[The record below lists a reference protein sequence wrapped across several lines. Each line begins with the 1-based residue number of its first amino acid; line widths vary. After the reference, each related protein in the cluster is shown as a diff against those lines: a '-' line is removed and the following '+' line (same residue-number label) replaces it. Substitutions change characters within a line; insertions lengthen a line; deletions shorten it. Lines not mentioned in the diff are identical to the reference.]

1 MDGNVAPGDDHLDP
15 PARLYERL
23 RQISGYEWDE
33 DLEPFHSSFDN
44 WHVFGIKIH
53 SPQQDANHHPHEK
66 GSHSRSRPTSKHR
79 SSPSLKP
86 RSRKTDAS
94 ESDNDTGDERVLH
107 EHSTVVARISI
118 HALREE
124 RTYHIC
130 KNLIKSADPEGDHI
144 VRPLE
149 ITRLASQQGDKGP
162 IVVCI
167 FENPGPNYLPRVI
180 DYGPAWYT
188 GRKVGDAFEA
198 FRNDFIPTEKVPL
211 QTFLDFAIGATECLE
226 ILHHGQRIVH
236 GEIRGDAFHM
246 NLETGNVKLINFG
259 SGLRTF
265 EHGLTS
271 TGWSALSRE
280 VGAKNKLSFM
290 SPEQTGRMPAE
301 PDSRTDIYSLGILFW
316 TMLTQQAAFEGETP
330 MDIIQGVLG
339 RRLPTVSSI
348 RIDVPD
354 VIGRIIQKM
363 TAKSIG
369 DRYHS
374 ASGLRHDLVEVRTL
388 LGAGNSA
395 ALKHWQIA
403 TKDVSSFFILPT
415 VMIGRSDEHDEVVK
429 VIDKVSRRHIVGQK
443 QDVFSISSSSSLS
456 QDRLDDLNAANT
468 AILETSSE
476 EVTNSPGPSKSNSI
490 STGGLSGEQRDHR
503 SGSSHLR
510 GAPSSAEN
518 LDFSSDLNS
527 FRSGSSQ
534 LRPPSSAD
542 NVEFSG
548 RSSAMPK
555 PWEKNNSLTMDSRS
569 TRDSMN
575 SEAGV
580 GGGTR
585 SSSDSVGSLA
595 NRHNTQKFH
604 RKGRC
609 EVVGISGA
617 AGLGKSCLV
626 HSVQVEARRRGYFAS
641 SKFDRAKKTPFGPV
655 LKLLSSLFKQVFSES
670 NTDTPFHQIL
680 KQYVRPAWPMLH
692 KLLGL
697 PEFLIGALPTAT
709 KFKSHRAPESIHS
722 SSASQ
727 AYNKSVRSDFNKLE
741 LSSSSSHG
749 SLYNKDPGTQNS
761 QDFLRAGSSTKS
773 MRLMNTFLD
782 VLRVFTQHKFI
793 CVCLDD
799 LQFADDE
806 SLDLITQI
814 VAARMKMV
822 ILVTYRPDEILP
834 EKIKGIIEPPN
845 TEGIKYIK
853 MGGVG
858 VTRITLKPLTEDDIV
873 TFVAATLCR
882 SKEDV
887 IPLAAVIQSKTAGN
901 PFYMREMLDTCHRK
915 QCIWYDYKQS
925 SWCFSLDRIF
935 KHFQTENYYETLNN
949 DFVTSRL
956 NELPPASRA
965 ILAWA
970 SILGASFSFELI
982 QRLLSGEFD
991 FEEMG
996 IVSPEDFKPY
1006 ALTYSQEEAVEGLQ
1020 ATIQAYIIVATND
1033 DDRFRFAH
1041 DRYSQAALS
1050 LAECNASRMHFIIA
1064 QTLQKYYSS
1073 QERSQDDTAMHVAKS
1088 VNIINE
1094 RVLHRQSFR
1103 KLLFDVAQSSAENGA
1118 RSTATKLYT
1127 SCFALLQKDPWEEGA
1142 LDVYYDETL
1151 QLYVRAAE
1159 CYLYLGQYKDAK
1171 RLLATVFEKARTPVD
1186 KAPAWVLQSRVF
1198 AQEGDS
1204 PAAFQALKQ
1213 CLLALNVV
1221 VDDEPSFEKCD
1232 LEFERLS
1239 FKIQSMDSN
1248 SLVTKPMAKDSNI
1261 AAAGAVLV
1269 ETTSGAYWTDSL
1281 IFYQFTLVMV
1291 NMQLTQGNFPQ
1302 AGMGYLHLASIAIT
1316 RFTMIKFATEMGSIS
1331 LELMN
1336 RWRDP
1341 YTMGRGG
1348 TIYSLFVGHIDTNL
1362 QQSLRQLEGALEYA
1376 IQAGDRI
1383 STILNFGLVANLKFF
1398 ASENMVDLENFIQY
1412 GCEEIHNWQFDPRGG
1427 TMAIAIRQACRAMQG
1442 KTVTY
1447 SALDIMSDEA
1457 HDSLQYKFWLRT
1469 TLRSSDRSLF
1479 FYEGFEMIPL
1489 VLYGY
1494 YPRAIEL
1501 GDALLKNIDLVW
1513 SARNT
1518 RQVMLFHGLALC
1530 GVMWS
1535 KLSHPLRALK
1545 EDQSVDVR
1553 KSIAV
1558 THQPSEIDLAKETA
1572 DVVKQVMYLKKNIED
1587 WQTVNDVNYVAWS
1600 TLLAAQIAELED
1612 DHGKALAYYEKSL
1625 DHASSNGFIFEE
1637 ALGNHLFASFFLRA
1651 GSRRAAKASLR
1662 DAVRLFRQIGAIGIV
1677 KYIEDEHSL
1686 LLQGPTQ
1693 NMRTAEAGCQTD
1705 FAGDSAPVRY
1715 RTLEGDED
1723 DERQQARILITESKG
1738 DRIDAWQGGSAR
1750 PDAGS
1755 GLPALDMLDLTSILE
1770 SSQVISS
1777 VLQVDQLLK
1786 TMCEIILQNCGGLAT
1801 SAAIVVEEDDPTP
1814 GWSIAAS
1821 GDPERGAKA
1830 HIPGLPLR
1838 ETPLVAEGVILY
1850 CTRFRET
1857 VFLSD
1862 ILRDERF
1869 SNVTEAWSARNPVG
1883 KSVIAIPIVH
1893 GDKPLLG
1900 VLYLEGEVNAFTDR
1914 NLTVL
1919 QLLVNQ
1925 IGISYSNALTLK
1937 EVKKV
1942 SAFNTS
1948 MVDMQKKALKKAKEA
1963 EVKAKKAEAEALA
1976 SVKLAEEAA
1985 KAKSIFL
1992 ANVSHELRTP
2002 LNGVIGNSELLRD
2015 CNLSKEQS
2023 ELADSIRVSADLLL
2037 TVIND
2042 ILDFSRM
2049 EADKMELCI
2058 ESFKPDEMIRE
2069 IVRSVSYSYRDKKRL
2084 KNIEIL
2090 QDVNLPDLLIYG
2102 DPVRLHQVLGN
2113 LIGNS
2118 MKFTEMGS
2126 ITVGARCDE
2135 QTKESA
2141 TLTFWVKDTGIGIPS
2156 QKLVKLFK
2164 PFSQADASTARKY
2177 GGSGLGLSICKS
2189 LVESMMGGHI
2199 HLESIE
2205 NRGTTAWFTVTF
2217 KKIDESTQKT
2227 PTLHNGME
2235 QRRDPMAKYSPV
2247 VQSTAAYSDYSH
2259 IPREELRI
2267 CVAEDNRINQRIAIQ
2282 FLQKLGYKHVHAYDN
2297 GLEAVEGLR
2306 KKAEENEPYHI
2317 ILMDVQMPVL
2327 DGYEATKLVR
2337 RDPVEVVRSILVIAM
2352 TASAIQGDREKCL
2365 DAGMNDYLAKPV
2377 RVGVLQ
2383 NKLDQ
2388 YLKQVS
2394 SPRPPPSTLFFISP
2408 ESNRMQQ
2415 PHVDIPSMYATA
2427 RQVASS
2433 VLNDSASQHP
2443 PAPVDNPNRES
2454 SDLTMQL
2461 RRHGPLNDDEEPN
2474 SETRSGNAALTEN
2487 GRVQDVGRDSSVF
2500 KQDPKK

>member
-1 MDGNVAPGDDHLDP
+1 MRTTTPT
-15 PARLYERL
+15 
-23 RQISGYEWDE
+23 
-33 DLEPFHSSFDN
+33 
-44 WHVFGIKIH
+44 K
-53 SPQQDANHHPHEK
+53 K
-66 GSHSRSRPTSKHR
+66 GSHSCSRPTSKHS
-79 SSPSLKP
+79 SSPSLKLG
-86 RSRKTDAS
+86 SKKTDAS
-94 ESDNDTGDERVLH
+94 ESDSDTGDERVLH
-107 EHSTVVARISI
+107 EHSTIVARISI

-188 GRKVGDAFEA
+188 GRKVGDALEA
-198 FRNDFIPTEKVPL
+198 FRNDFVPMEKVPL

-395 ALKHWQIA
+395 ALQHWQIA

-443 QDVFSISSSSSLS
+443 QDVFSISSSSSPS
-456 QDRLDDLNAANT
+456 QERLDDLNAANT

-476 EVTNSPGPSKSNSI
+476 EVISSPENRSNSLGLSKSNSI
-490 STGGLSGEQRDHR
+490 STDGLSGEQRDYR
-503 SGSSHLR
+503 SGSSQLR
-510 GAPSSAEN
+510 GALSSAEN
-518 LDFSSDLNS
+518 LDFSSDPNS

-534 LRPPSSAD
+534 LRPPSSAE

-595 NRHNTQKFH
+595 NRHNTQKFR

-692 KLLGL
+692 KVLGL

-709 KFKSHRAPESIHS
+709 KLKSHHASESINS
-722 SSASQ
+722 SSVSQ
-727 AYNKSVRSDFNKLE
+727 AYNKSVRSEWKQRE

-749 SLYNKDPGTQNS
+749 SLYNKALGTQNS

-845 TEGIKYIK
+845 TEGISLHAPITLVLVSADISTEYIK
-853 MGGVG
+853 RSGVG

-873 TFVAATLCR
+873 TFVSATLCR
-882 SKEDV
+882 PKEDV
-887 IPLAAVIQSKTAGN
+887 ISLAAVIQSKTAGN

-925 SWCFSLDRIF
+925 TWCFSLDRIF
-935 KHFQTENYYETLNN
+935 KQFQTENYHETLNN

-1064 QTLQKYYSS
+1064 QTLLKYYSS
-1073 QERSQDDTAMHVAKS
+1073 QEGSRDDTAMHVAKS

-1103 KLLFDVAQSSAENGA
+1103 KLLFDVAQSSAESGA
-1118 RSTATKLYT
+1118 RSTAAKLYA
-1127 SCFALLQKDPWEEGA
+1127 SCFALLQNDPWEEGA
-1142 LDVYYDETL
+1142 PDVYYDETL

-1171 RLLATVFEKARTPVD
+1171 RLLGTVFEKARTPVD

-1213 CLLALNVV
+1213 CLLDLNVI

-1239 FKIQSMDSN
+1239 LKIQSMDSD

-1261 AAAGAVLV
+1261 AAVGAVLV
-1269 ETTSGAYWTDSL
+1269 ETTSAAYWTDSL
-1281 IFYQFTLVMV
+1281 IFYQITLVMV
-1291 NMQLTQGNFPQ
+1291 NTQLTHGNYPQ

-1316 RFTMIKFATEMGSIS
+1316 RFTMITFATEMGKIS
-1331 LELMN
+1331 LALMN

-1348 TIYSLFVGHIDTNL
+1348 TIYSLFVGHIHTSL

-1383 STILNFGLVANLKFF
+1383 STILNFGVVANLKFF

-1412 GCEEIHNWQFDPRGG
+1412 GCEEVHNWQFDPRGG

-1457 HDSLQYKFWLRT
+1457 HNSLQYKSWLKT
-1469 TLRSSDRSLF
+1469 TLRSPDRSLL
-1479 FYEGFEMIPL
+1479 FYEGMEMVPL

-1501 GDALLKNIDLVW
+1501 GNTLLKNVDLIW

-1518 RQVMLFHGLALC
+1518 RQIMLLHGLALC

-1545 EDQSVDVR
+1545 EDQSVEVR

-1558 THQPSEIDLAKETA
+1558 NHQPSEIDLVKETA
-1572 DVVKQVMYLKKNIED
+1572 DVVKQVKYLKKNIED
-1587 WQTVNDVNYVAWS
+1587 WQTINDVNYLAWS

-1612 DHGKALAYYEKSL
+1612 DHGKALACYEKSL

-1651 GSRRAAKASLR
+1651 GSRRAAKASLQ
-1662 DAVRLFRQIGAIGIV
+1662 DAVRLFRQLGAIGVV
-1677 KYIEDEHSL
+1677 KYIEDEHCL

-1693 NMRTAEAGCQTD
+1693 NMRTAEAACQTD

-1723 DERQQARILITESKG
+1723 DERQQTRILITESKG

-1750 PDAGS
+1750 ADAGS

-1862 ILRDERF
+1862 ILHDERF

-1948 MVDMQKKALKKAKEA
+1948 MVDMQKKALKKAQEA

-2141 TLTFWVKDTGIGIPS
+2141 TLTFWVKDSGIGIPS
-2156 QKLVKLFK
+2156 QQLVKLFK

-2189 LVESMMGGHI
+2189 LIESMMGGHI
-2199 HLESIE
+2199 HLESVE
-2205 NRGTTAWFTVTF
+2205 HQGTTAWFT
-2217 KKIDESTQKT
+2217 
-2227 PTLHNGME
+2227 
-2235 QRRDPMAKYSPV
+2235 RRDPMAKYSPV

-2267 CVAEDNRINQRIAIQ
+2267 CVAEDNRINQKIAIQ

-2306 KKAEENEPYHI
+2306 KKAKENEPYHI

-2327 DGYEATKLVR
+2327 DGYEATKLLR
-2337 RDPVEVVRSILVIAM
+2337 RDPVEVVRTILVIAM

-2365 DAGMNDYLAKPV
+2365 EAGMNDYLAKPV

-2388 YLKQVS
+2388 YLKQ
-2394 SPRPPPSTLFFISP
+2394 
-2408 ESNRMQQ
+2408 
-2415 PHVDIPSMYATA
+2415 PHVDVPNLHATA
-2427 RQVASS
+2427 RKVANS
-2433 VLNDSASQHP
+2433 VLNGSASQHP
-2443 PAPVDNPNRES
+2443 PAPIDNLNQVS
-2454 SDLTMQL
+2454 SDLAMQL
-2461 RRHGPLNDDEEPN
+2461 RRHGPLNDDEEPS
-2474 SETRSGNAALTEN
+2474 SETRSGNAT
-2487 GRVQDVGRDSSVF
+2487 
-2500 KQDPKK
+2500 K